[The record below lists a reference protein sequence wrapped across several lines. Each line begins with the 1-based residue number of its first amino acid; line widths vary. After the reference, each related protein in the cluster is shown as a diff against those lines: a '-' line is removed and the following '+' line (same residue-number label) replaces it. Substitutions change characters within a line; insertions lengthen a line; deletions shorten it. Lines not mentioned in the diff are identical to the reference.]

1 MDTSKRKILYI
12 SIIAICVISI
22 GVGLISEV
30 GLLSGGG
37 KNPSSNQNSIGPG
50 PEPVPILE
58 PEIFFDEMFNNA
70 TKKDNINFDESKY
83 KKMNDSED
91 LIWEFFNK
99 DVSDT
104 QFSVKVKLPCFN
116 ISSKQENGQNVKDM
130 NGSIQETFGDLIN
143 EVLDGRYSENVI
155 YNGDYEAFIY
165 GENLSLVIRGKI
177 KVGNNTQD
185 MIVKTY
191 NLDLKTLNVLDLEEE
206 LSKRGYSILDAEK
219 IIREAI
225 EAKNKYAE
233 DLKASNLTPY
243 ERDVNSKIYK
253 IKNTTEFF
261 ITDTGD
267 LYVVYS
273 YGNDK
278 DQDTTE
284 KDVIKFE
291 AKK

>member
-1 MDTSKRKILYI
+1 MDASKRKILYV
-12 SIIAICVISI
+12 SIIAICIISI

-30 GLLSGGG
+30 GLLNGAG
-37 KNPSSNQNSIGPG
+37 KKPKPTNTISEDGEVIYD
-50 PEPVPILE
+50 PEPDD
-58 PEIFFDEMFNNA
+58 FFDEMFNNA
-70 TKKDNINFDESKY
+70 TKKDDINFDESKY
-83 KKMNDSED
+83 KKMNDSEP

-116 ISSKQENGQNVKDM
+116 LSSKQENGQNAKAM
-130 NGSIQETFGDLIN
+130 NSSIQETFGNLIN

-155 YNGDYEAFIY
+155 YNGDYAAFIN
-165 GENLSLVIRGKI
+165 GEKLSLVIRGKI
-177 KVGNNTQD
+177 KVGNNAQD

-191 NLDLKTLNVLDLEEE
+191 NIDLKTLNLLDLEEE
-206 LSKRGYSILDAEK
+206 LSERGYSILDAEK

-233 DLKASNLTPY
+233 DLKSSNLTPY
-243 ERDVNSKIYK
+243 ERDINNKMYK

-261 ITDTGD
+261 ITDKGD